1 MTNALILIGMMLAI
15 SAAVVLLDLWSQR
28 RLRKHK

>member
-1 MTNALILIGMMLAI
+1 MTNALILLYMMLAV
-15 SAAVVLLDLWSQR
+15 SEAVVLLDLGSRR